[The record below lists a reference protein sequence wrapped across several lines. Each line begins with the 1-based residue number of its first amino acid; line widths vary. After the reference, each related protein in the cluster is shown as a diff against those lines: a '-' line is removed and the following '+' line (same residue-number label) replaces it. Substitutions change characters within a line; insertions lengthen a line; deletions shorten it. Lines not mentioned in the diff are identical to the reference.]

1 MDDHSALYSFYLL
14 SSLLSVI
21 VYVCILRKKERKCM
35 NDNLEPSEVS
45 PSEWLSLNQFL
56 FKIKQVNSP
65 CVSVYYPYGKG
76 KDVISLLHEN
86 KRNDSFEKIESK
98 IEKRI
103 IDLKDNPSSAG
114 KFSQTLCIFGWM
126 ENGKVC
132 IKEIGTSKKLPYL
145 YMVSKKPYIKPFQDV
160 LKINYDV
167 LLITLD
173 QKSARIQKFH
183 GNQITQESKLR
194 IDLQGRHKKG
204 GQSQV
209 RFLRARQTKIH
220 VFFKK
225 IANKARAMD
234 SNSEIILLGGTG
246 QAKTE
251 FYDELNSELMK
262 KCRFVEDLSF
272 STSVQDIHK
281 KIIHHLY
288 LYRRKYVAELI
299 ETYDKLFK
307 TGLTAKRNDVIYK
320 ALEVGAVD
328 TLIVSASYHTNSQFK
343 NIMKMLE
350 IAENTSCNIEFTY
363 SPKIIERLKINNSV
377 MALLRYK
384 IK

>member
-1 MDDHSALYSFYLL
+1 M
-14 SSLLSVI
+14 
-21 VYVCILRKKERKCM
+21 RER
-35 NDNLEPSEVS
+35 LEISKIS

-56 FKIKQVNSP
+56 FNMKQIDFP

-76 KDVISLLHEN
+76 KDMVSLIREN
-86 KRNDSFEKIESK
+86 KRSDSFEKIESK

-103 IDLKDNPSSAG
+103 IEIKDNPPSAG
-114 KFSQTLCIFGWM
+114 NFSKTLCIFGWM
-126 ENGKVC
+126 EKGKVV

-145 YMVSKKPYIKPFQDV
+145 YMISKKPYVKPFRDI

-167 LLITLD
+167 VLITLD

-183 GNQITQESKLR
+183 GNQIIQESKLR

-204 GQSQV
+204 GQSQG

-225 IANKARAMD
+225 VANKVRTMD
-234 SNSEIILLGGTG
+234 SGSDLILLGGTG
-246 QAKTE
+246 HAKTE
-251 FYDELNSELMK
+251 FYDELNSELMG

-272 STSVQDIHK
+272 STPVQDIHEK
-281 KIIHHLY
+281 MIHHLY
-288 LYRRKYVAELI
+288 LYRKKYVAELI
-299 ETYDKLFK
+299 EKYDQLFK
-307 TGLTAKRNDVIYK
+307 TGLTAKRNDVIYN
-320 ALEVGAVD
+320 ALEIGAVD
-328 TLIVSASYHTNSQFK
+328 TLIVSANYHANSKFK
-343 NIMKMLE
+343 NIVKMLE
-350 IAENTSCNIEFTY
+350 VAENTSCKIEFA
-363 SPKIIERLKINNSV
+363 SAPKIIERLKINDSV